1 MNLSALLARAAGSS
15 WRLRLLN
22 IGLHRM
28 IPFNGPHRFKVSK
41 IEYRAITITCP
52 YIRKNLNHLNGI
64 HACALATLC
73 EYTCGLSLVRFF
85 SPDKYRLILKSLTM
99 HYLYQARMPVNAR
112 YELSETEEAAI
123 RKELDQSESVLRPF
137 EVKVVDE
144 AGNHICTA
152 TAEWQ
157 LKRWEKVKS
166 K

>member
-1 MNLSALLARAAGSS
+1 MNLSSLLTRAAGSP
-15 WRLRLLN
+15 WQLRLLN

-28 IPFNGPHRFKVSK
+28 IPFNGPHRLKISK
-41 IEYRAITITCP
+41 IEERAITITCP
-52 YIRKNLNHLNGI
+52 YIRKNMNHLKGI

-73 EYTCGLSLVRFF
+73 EYTCGLSLVRFL

-99 HYLYQARMPVNAR
+99 HYHYQARMPVNAR
-112 YELSETEEAAI
+112 YELNEKEESDI
-123 RKELDQSESVLRPF
+123 RGHLDQNESLVRLF
-137 EVKVVDE
+137 EVKVFDE
-144 AGNHICTA
+144 DENHICTA